1 MTWLSFKS
9 RCYLKTNDNTN
20 PFRKQILGELNVDL
34 TNMGIAAKDAAFHLA
49 TASTAQKNKALA
61 IIADELEANSEV
73 ILAANAKDIELGRE
87 AGLTDALLDRLL
99 LNEER
104 LTGIAND
111 VRNVIS
117 LNDPVGSEI
126 DSKVLENGMALSR
139 RRVPLGVV
147 GVIYEARPN
156 VTIDIA
162 ALCLKTGNASI
173 LRGGKETFFSNM
185 ELVKVIQS
193 ALEKAELPAASVQ
206 YIEKPDRE
214 LVAQLLKL
222 DEYVDMII
230 PRGGAG
236 LHKMCQ
242 ENSTIPVIIGGF
254 GISHIFIDESADLE
268 RSLNVV
274 ENSKVQRPSACNAL
288 DTLLVH
294 KAVAEEFLPKLVER
308 LNGKVALVSDASAK
322 PLVANAADVRDA
334 QEGDF
339 DTEWL
344 SYTLGVKVVADVKEA
359 IDHMRVHNASH
370 SDAIMTNSLQNSEL
384 FINSVGSAAVYVNA
398 STRFT
403 DGAQFGLGAEVAV
416 STQKLHARG
425 PMGLEELTSYK
436 WVGKADYLIRS

>member
-1 MTWLSFKS
+1 M
-9 RCYLKTNDNTN
+9 D
-20 PFRKQILGELNVDL
+20 LN
-34 TNMGIAAKDAAFHLA
+34 NMGQAAKEAAFHLA
-49 TASTAQKNKALA
+49 TASTSQKNQALA
-61 IIADELEANSEV
+61 IIADELEANAET
-73 ILAANAKDIELGRE
+73 ILAANEKDIQLGRD

-99 LNEER
+99 LNKER
-104 LTGIAND
+104 LVGIAND

-117 LNDPVGSEI
+117 LDDPVGSEI
-126 DSKVLENGMALSR
+126 DSKMLENGMSLSR

-193 ALEKAELPAASVQ
+193 ALEKASLPAASVQ

-214 LVAQLLKL
+214 LVSQLLKL
-222 DEYVDMII
+222 DDYVDMII

-236 LHKMCQ
+236 LHKMCK

-254 GISHIFIDESADLE
+254 GISHIFVDESADLDK
-268 RSLNVV
+268 SLNVV
-274 ENSKVQRPSACNAL
+274 ENSKVQRPSACNSL

-294 KAVAEEFLPKLVER
+294 KAVAKEFLAKAAQRMSDQVTFVADPSAKAL
-308 LNGKVALVSDASAK
+308 LNG
-322 PLVANAADVRDA
+322 ADNVRDA
-334 QEGDF
+334 EQGDF

-344 SYTLGVKVVADVKEA
+344 SYTLGVKVVEDVQEA
-359 IDHMRVHNASH
+359 IVHMRVHNASH
-370 SDAIMTNSLQNSEL
+370 SDAIMTNSLQNSEV

-436 WVGKADYLIRS
+436 WVGKANYLARP

>member
-1 MTWLSFKS
+1 
-9 RCYLKTNDNTN
+9 
-20 PFRKQILGELNVDL
+20 
-34 TNMGIAAKDAAFHLA
+34 MGKAAKDAAFELA
-49 TASTAQKNKALA
+49 TASTAQKNQALA
-61 IIADELEANSEV
+61 IIADELEANSAA
-73 ILAANAKDIELGRE
+73 ILAANAKDIELGCE

-126 DSKVLENGMALSR
+126 DSKVLENGMSLSR

-193 ALEKAELPAASVQ
+193 ALAKANLPAASVQ

-214 LVAQLLKL
+214 LVSQLLKL
-222 DEYVDMII
+222 DDYVDMII

-236 LHKMCQ
+236 LHKMCK

-254 GISHIFIDESADLE
+254 GISHIFVDESADLE
-268 RSLNVV
+268 KSLNVV
-274 ENSKVQRPSACNAL
+274 ENSKVQRPSACNSL

-294 KAVAEEFLPKLVER
+294 EKVAAKFLPMIVERMSDKVTFVAEPKA
-308 LNGKVALVSDASAK
+308 KALMAQATQI
-322 PLVANAADVRDA
+322 RDA
-334 QEGDF
+334 VEGDF

-344 SYTLGVKVVADVKEA
+344 SYTLGVKVVADVKDA
-359 IDHMRVHNASH
+359 IEHMRVHNASH
-370 SDAIMTNSLQNSEL
+370 SDAIMTNSLINSEL

-398 STRFT
+398 ATRFT

-436 WVGKADYLIRS
+436 WVGKANYLARS

>member
-1 MTWLSFKS
+1 M
-9 RCYLKTNDNTN
+9 
-20 PFRKQILGELNVDL
+20 ELIS
-34 TNMGIAAKDAAFHLA
+34 MGKAAKEAAFQLA
-49 TASTAQKNKALA
+49 TASTAQKNHALA
-61 IIADELEANSEV
+61 IIADELEANAET
-73 ILAANAKDIELGRE
+73 ILAANTKDIELGRK
-87 AGLTDALLDRLL
+87 AGLTEALLDRLL
-99 LNEER
+99 LNDTR
-104 LTGIAND
+104 LAGIAND
-111 VRNVIS
+111 VRNVIG

-126 DSKVLENGMALSR
+126 DSKVLENGMSLSR

-193 ALEKAELPAASVQ
+193 ALAKAELPAAAVQ

-214 LVAQLLKL
+214 LVSQLLKL
-222 DEYVDMII
+222 DDYVDMII

-236 LHKMCQ
+236 LHKMCK

-254 GISHIFIDESADLE
+254 GISHVFVDESADLE
-268 RSLNVV
+268 KSLEVI
-274 ENSKVQRPSACNAL
+274 ENAKVQRPSACNAL

-294 KAVAEEFLPKLVER
+294 QNIASEFLPMLIAKMQD
-308 LNGKVALVSDASAK
+308 KVTFVAEPKAKALMQEAKDIRDSA
-322 PLVANAADVRDA
+322 
-334 QEGDF
+334 EGDF

-344 SYTLGVKVVADVKEA
+344 SYTLGVKVVEDVKQA

-370 SDAIMTNSLQNSEL
+370 SDAIMTNSLENSEL
-384 FINSVGSAAVYVNA
+384 FINSAGSAAVYVNA

-436 WVGKADYLIRS
+436 WVGKANYLPRS

>member
-1 MTWLSFKS
+1 
-9 RCYLKTNDNTN
+9 
-20 PFRKQILGELNVDL
+20 
-34 TNMGIAAKDAAFHLA
+34 MGKAAKDAAFELA
-49 TASTAQKNKALA
+49 TASTAQKNQALA
-61 IIADELEANSEV
+61 IIADELEANSAA

-126 DSKVLENGMALSR
+126 DSKVLENGMSLSR

-193 ALEKAELPAASVQ
+193 ALAKANLPAASVQ

-214 LVAQLLKL
+214 LVSQLLKL
-222 DEYVDMII
+222 DDYVDMII

-236 LHKMCQ
+236 LHKMCK

-268 RSLNVV
+268 KSLNVV
-274 ENSKVQRPSACNAL
+274 ENSKVQRPSACNSL

-294 KAVAEEFLPKLVER
+294 EKVAAKFLPMIVERMSDKVTFVAEPKA
-308 LNGKVALVSDASAK
+308 KALMAQATQI
-322 PLVANAADVRDA
+322 RDA
-334 QEGDF
+334 VEGDF

-370 SDAIMTNSLQNSEL
+370 SDAIMTNSLINSEL

-398 STRFT
+398 ATRFT

-436 WVGKADYLIRS
+436 WVGKANYLARS

>member
-1 MTWLSFKS
+1 
-9 RCYLKTNDNTN
+9 
-20 PFRKQILGELNVDL
+20 
-34 TNMGIAAKDAAFHLA
+34 MGIAAKDAAFHLA

-61 IIADELEANSEV
+61 IIADELEANAAT
-73 ILAANAKDIELGRE
+73 ILEANAKDIELGRE

-126 DSKVLENGMALSR
+126 DSKVLENGMSLSR

-193 ALEKAELPAASVQ
+193 ALEEAELPATSVQ

-214 LVAQLLKL
+214 LVSQLLKL
-222 DEYVDMII
+222 DDYVDMII

-236 LHKMCQ
+236 LHKMCK

-254 GISHIFIDESADLE
+254 GISHIFVDESADLE
-268 RSLNVV
+268 KSVDVV
-274 ENSKVQRPSACNAL
+274 ENSKVQRPSACNSL

-294 KAVAEEFLPKLVER
+294 EAVAEAFLAKLTQR
-308 LNGKVALVSDASAK
+308 LAGKVTLVADTSAK
-322 PLVANAADVRDA
+322 SLLAGFEDQRDA
-334 QEGDF
+334 VEGDF

-344 SYTLGVKVVADVKEA
+344 SYRLGVKVVADVAEA

-370 SDAIMTNSLQNSEL
+370 SDAIMTNSLESSER

-436 WVGKADYLIRS
+436 WVGKANYLVRG

>member
-1 MTWLSFKS
+1 M
-9 RCYLKTNDNTN
+9 
-20 PFRKQILGELNVDL
+20 DL
-34 TNMGIAAKDAAFHLA
+34 TNMGKAAKDAAFELA
-49 TASTAQKNKALA
+49 TASTAQKNQALA
-61 IIADELEANSEV
+61 IIADELEANSAA

-126 DSKVLENGMALSR
+126 DSKVLENGMSLSR

-193 ALEKAELPAASVQ
+193 ALAKANLPAASVQ

-214 LVAQLLKL
+214 LVSQLLKL
-222 DEYVDMII
+222 DDYVDMII

-236 LHKMCQ
+236 LHKMCK

-254 GISHIFIDESADLE
+254 GISHIFVDESADLE
-268 RSLNVV
+268 KSLNVV
-274 ENSKVQRPSACNAL
+274 ENSKVQRPSACNSL

-294 KAVAEEFLPKLVER
+294 EKVAAKFLPMIVERMNDKVTFVAEPKA
-308 LNGKVALVSDASAK
+308 KALMAQATQI
-322 PLVANAADVRDA
+322 RDA
-334 QEGDF
+334 AEGDF

-344 SYTLGVKVVADVKEA
+344 SYTLGVKVVADVKDA
-359 IDHMRVHNASH
+359 IEHMRVHNASH
-370 SDAIMTNSLQNSEL
+370 SDAIMTNSLINSEL

-398 STRFT
+398 ATRFT

-436 WVGKADYLIRS
+436 WVGKANYLARS

>member
-1 MTWLSFKS
+1 
-9 RCYLKTNDNTN
+9 
-20 PFRKQILGELNVDL
+20 
-34 TNMGIAAKDAAFHLA
+34 MGIAAKDAAFHLA

-61 IIADELEANSEV
+61 IIADELEANAAT
-73 ILAANAKDIELGRE
+73 ILEANAKDIELGRE

-126 DSKVLENGMALSR
+126 DSKVLENGMSLSR

-193 ALEKAELPAASVQ
+193 ASEKAELPAASVQ

-214 LVAQLLKL
+214 LVSQLLKL
-222 DEYVDMII
+222 DDYVDMII
-230 PRGGAG
+230 PRGGAS
-236 LHKMCQ
+236 LHKMCK

-254 GISHIFIDESADLE
+254 GISHIFVDESADLE
-268 RSLNVV
+268 KSVDVV
-274 ENSKVQRPSACNAL
+274 ENSKVQRPSACNSL

-294 KAVAEEFLPKLVER
+294 EVVAEAFLAKLKQR
-308 LNGKVALVSDASAK
+308 LAGKVTLVADASAK
-322 PLVANAADVRDA
+322 SLLVGFEDQRDA
-334 QEGDF
+334 VEGDF

-344 SYTLGVKVVADVKEA
+344 SYTLGVKVVADVAEA

-370 SDAIMTNSLQNSEL
+370 SDAIMTNSLESSER

-436 WVGKADYLIRS
+436 WVGKANYLVRG

>member
-1 MTWLSFKS
+1 
-9 RCYLKTNDNTN
+9 
-20 PFRKQILGELNVDL
+20 
-34 TNMGIAAKDAAFHLA
+34 MGKAAKDAAFELA
-49 TASTAQKNKALA
+49 TASTAQKNQALA
-61 IIADELEANSEV
+61 IIADELEANSAA

-126 DSKVLENGMALSR
+126 DSKVLENGMSLSR

-193 ALEKAELPAASVQ
+193 ALAKANLPAASVQ

-214 LVAQLLKL
+214 LVSQLLKL
-222 DEYVDMII
+222 DDYVDMII

-236 LHKMCQ
+236 LHKMCK

-254 GISHIFIDESADLE
+254 GISHIFVDESADLE
-268 RSLNVV
+268 KSLNVV
-274 ENSKVQRPSACNAL
+274 ENSKVQRPSACNSL

-294 KAVAEEFLPKLVER
+294 EKVAAKFLPMIVERMNDKVTFVAEPKAKALMAQATQIRDAVER
-308 LNGKVALVSDASAK
+308 
-322 PLVANAADVRDA
+322 
-334 QEGDF
+334 DF

-344 SYTLGVKVVADVKEA
+344 SYTLGVKVVADVKDA
-359 IDHMRVHNASH
+359 IEHMRVHNASH
-370 SDAIMTNSLQNSEL
+370 SDAIMTNSLINSEL

-398 STRFT
+398 ATRFT

-436 WVGKADYLIRS
+436 WVGKANYLARS

>member
-1 MTWLSFKS
+1 
-9 RCYLKTNDNTN
+9 
-20 PFRKQILGELNVDL
+20 
-34 TNMGIAAKDAAFHLA
+34 MGKAAKDAAFELA
-49 TASTAQKNKALA
+49 TASTAQKNQALA
-61 IIADELEANSEV
+61 IIADELEANAAT

-126 DSKVLENGMALSR
+126 DSKVLENGMSLSR

-193 ALEKAELPAASVQ
+193 ALAKANLPAASVQ

-214 LVAQLLKL
+214 LVSQLLKL
-222 DEYVDMII
+222 DDYVDMII

-236 LHKMCQ
+236 LHKMCK

-254 GISHIFIDESADLE
+254 GISHIFVDESADLE
-268 RSLNVV
+268 KSLNVV
-274 ENSKVQRPSACNAL
+274 ENSKVQRPSACNSL

-294 KAVAEEFLPKLVER
+294 EDVAAQFLPMIVERMNDKVTFVAEPKA
-308 LNGKVALVSDASAK
+308 KALMAQATQI
-322 PLVANAADVRDA
+322 RDA
-334 QEGDF
+334 AEGDF

-359 IDHMRVHNASH
+359 IDHMRIHNASH
-370 SDAIMTNSLQNSEL
+370 SDAIMTNSLVNSEL

-398 STRFT
+398 ATRFT

-436 WVGKADYLIRS
+436 WVGKANYLARS

>member
-1 MTWLSFKS
+1 
-9 RCYLKTNDNTN
+9 
-20 PFRKQILGELNVDL
+20 
-34 TNMGIAAKDAAFHLA
+34 MGKAAKDAAFELA
-49 TASTAQKNKALA
+49 TASTSQKNQALA
-61 IIADELEANSEV
+61 IIADELEANSAA

-117 LNDPVGSEI
+117 LSDPVGSEI
-126 DSKVLENGMALSR
+126 DSKVLENGMSLSR

-193 ALEKAELPAASVQ
+193 ALAKANLPASSVQ

-214 LVAQLLKL
+214 LVSQLLKL
-222 DEYVDMII
+222 DDYVDMII

-236 LHKMCQ
+236 LHKMCK

-254 GISHIFIDESADLE
+254 GISHIFVDESADLE
-268 RSLNVV
+268 KSLNVV
-274 ENSKVQRPSACNAL
+274 ENSKVQRPSACNSL

-294 KAVAEEFLPKLVER
+294 EKIAAEFLPMLVER
-308 LNGKVALVSDASAK
+308 MNEKVTFVAEPKAKALMSEAK
-322 PLVANAADVRDA
+322 QIRDA
-334 QEGDF
+334 GEGDF

-344 SYTLGVKVVADVKEA
+344 SYTLGVKVVDDVKDA

-370 SDAIMTNSLQNSEL
+370 SDAIMTNSLENSEL

-398 STRFT
+398 ATRFT

-436 WVGKADYLIRS
+436 WVGKANYLARS

>member
-1 MTWLSFKS
+1 
-9 RCYLKTNDNTN
+9 
-20 PFRKQILGELNVDL
+20 
-34 TNMGIAAKDAAFHLA
+34 MGKAAKDAAFELA
-49 TASTAQKNKALA
+49 TTSTAQKNQALA
-61 IIADELEANSEV
+61 IIADELEANSAA

-104 LTGIAND
+104 LTAIAND

-126 DSKVLENGMALSR
+126 DSKVLENGMSLSR

-193 ALEKAELPAASVQ
+193 ALAKANLPAASVQ

-214 LVAQLLKL
+214 LVSQLLKL
-222 DEYVDMII
+222 DDYVDMII

-236 LHKMCQ
+236 LHKMCK

-254 GISHIFIDESADLE
+254 GISHIFVDESADLE
-268 RSLNVV
+268 KSLNVV
-274 ENSKVQRPSACNAL
+274 ENSKVQRPSACNSL

-294 KAVAEEFLPKLVER
+294 EKIAAQFLPMIVESM
-308 LNGKVALVSDASAK
+308 NDKVTFVTEPKAKALMPQATQI
-322 PLVANAADVRDA
+322 RDA
-334 QEGDF
+334 VEGDF

-344 SYTLGVKVVADVKEA
+344 SYTLGVKVVSDVKDA

-370 SDAIMTNSLQNSEL
+370 SDAIMTNSLENSEL

-436 WVGKADYLIRS
+436 WVGKANYLARS

>member
-1 MTWLSFKS
+1 
-9 RCYLKTNDNTN
+9 
-20 PFRKQILGELNVDL
+20 
-34 TNMGIAAKDAAFHLA
+34 MGKAAKGAAFELA
-49 TASTAQKNKALA
+49 TASTAQKNQALA
-61 IIADELEANSEV
+61 IIADELEANSAA

-104 LTGIAND
+104 LTAIAND

-126 DSKVLENGMALSR
+126 DSKVLENGMSLSR

-162 ALCLKTGNASI
+162 ALCLKTGNVSI

-193 ALEKAELPAASVQ
+193 ALAKANLPAASVQ

-214 LVAQLLKL
+214 LVSQLLKL
-222 DEYVDMII
+222 DDYVDMII

-236 LHKMCQ
+236 LHKMCK

-254 GISHIFIDESADLE
+254 GISHIFVDESADLKK
-268 RSLNVV
+268 SLNVV
-274 ENSKVQRPSACNAL
+274 ENSKVQRPSACNSL

-294 KAVAEEFLPKLVER
+294 EKIAAQFLPMIVGR
-308 LNGKVALVSDASAK
+308 MNDKVTFVTEPKAKALMAQATQI
-322 PLVANAADVRDA
+322 RDA
-334 QEGDF
+334 VEGDF

-344 SYTLGVKVVADVKEA
+344 SYTLGVKVVSDVKDA

-370 SDAIMTNSLQNSEL
+370 SDAIMTNSLENSEL

-436 WVGKADYLIRS
+436 WVGKANYLARS

>member
-1 MTWLSFKS
+1 M
-9 RCYLKTNDNTN
+9 
-20 PFRKQILGELNVDL
+20 DL
-34 TNMGIAAKDAAFHLA
+34 TIMGKAAKQAAFQLA
-49 TASTAQKNKALA
+49 TVSTTQKNNALA
-61 IIADELEANSEV
+61 IIADELEAQSAV
-73 ILAANAKDIELGRE
+73 ILKANAQDIELARE
-87 AGLTDALLDRLL
+87 AGLNDAMLDRLL
-99 LNEER
+99 LNESR
-104 LTGIAND
+104 LQAIAND
-111 VRNVIS
+111 VRNVIN

-126 DSKVLENGMALSR
+126 DSRVLENGLSLSR

-185 ELVKVIQS
+185 ALVNVIQS
-193 ALEKAELPAASVQ
+193 ALEKAQLPAAAVQ

-214 LVAQLLKL
+214 LVSQLLKL

-230 PRGGAG
+230 PRGGAS
-236 LHKMCQ
+236 LHKMCK

-254 GISHIFIDESADLE
+254 GISHIFVDQSADLDK
-268 RSLNVV
+268 SV
-274 ENSKVQRPSACNAL
+274 EVIENAKIQRPSACNAL

-294 KAVAEEFLPKLVER
+294 QAIASEFLAKLVLR
-308 LNGKVALVSDASAK
+308 LNDQVTFVVEPKAQACMSHAK
-322 PLVANAADVRDA
+322 QLREAV
-334 QEGDF
+334 EGDF

-344 SYTLGVKVVADVKEA
+344 SYTLGVKVVDDVQQA
-359 IDHMRVHNASH
+359 IEHMREHNASH
-370 SDAIMTNSLQNSEL
+370 SDAIMTNDLFNAEL
-384 FINSVGSAAVYVNA
+384 FINSAGSAAVYVNA

-436 WVGKADYLIRS
+436 WVGKANYLSRR

>member
-1 MTWLSFKS
+1 M
-9 RCYLKTNDNTN
+9 
-20 PFRKQILGELNVDL
+20 DL
-34 TNMGIAAKDAAFHLA
+34 TVLGKAAKAASFQLA
-49 TASTAQKNKALA
+49 TASTAQKNQALA
-61 IIADELEANSEV
+61 IMAEQLEAQSAS
-73 ILAANAKDIELGRE
+73 ILAANAKDIALGRE
-87 AGLTDALLDRLL
+87 ASLSDAMLDRLL
-99 LNEER
+99 LNESR
-104 LTGIAND
+104 LQAIAND
-111 VRNVIS
+111 VRNVIK

-126 DSKVLENGMALSR
+126 DSRVLENGMSLAR

-162 ALCLKTGNASI
+162 ALCLKTGNAAI

-193 ALEKAELPAASVQ
+193 ALDKAGLPAASVQ

-214 LVAQLLKL
+214 LVTQLLKM
-222 DEYVDMII
+222 DDYVDMII

-236 LHKMCQ
+236 LHKMCK
-242 ENSTIPVIIGGF
+242 ENSTVPVIIGGF
-254 GISHIFIDESADLE
+254 GISHIFVDESADLDK
-268 RSLNVV
+268 SVAV
-274 ENSKVQRPSACNAL
+274 IENAKVQRPSACNAL

-294 KAVAEEFLPKLVER
+294 QAI
-308 LNGKVALVSDASAK
+308 AK
-322 PLVANAADVRDA
+322 PLLDKLIAKLNDKVAFVAEPKAKALMNAAAELRDA
-334 QEGDF
+334 QAGDF

-344 SYTLGVKVVADVKEA
+344 SYTLGVKVVQDVQEA
-359 IDHMRVHNASH
+359 IEHMREHNASH
-370 SDAIMTNSLQNSEL
+370 SDAIMTNDLYNAEL
-384 FINSVGSAAVYVNA
+384 FVNTAGSAAVYVNA

-436 WVGKADYLIRS
+436 WVGKANYLSRS

>member
-1 MTWLSFKS
+1 M
-9 RCYLKTNDNTN
+9 
-20 PFRKQILGELNVDL
+20 DL
-34 TNMGIAAKDAAFHLA
+34 TNMGKAAKDAAFELA
-49 TASTAQKNKALA
+49 TASTAQKSQALA
-61 IIADELEANSEV
+61 IIADELEANSAA

-104 LTGIAND
+104 LTAIAND

-126 DSKVLENGMALSR
+126 DSKVLENGMSLSR

-193 ALEKAELPAASVQ
+193 ALAKANLPAASVQ

-214 LVAQLLKL
+214 LVSQLLKL
-222 DEYVDMII
+222 DDYVDMII

-236 LHKMCQ
+236 LHKMCK

-254 GISHIFIDESADLE
+254 GISHIFVDESADLE
-268 RSLNVV
+268 KSLNVV
-274 ENSKVQRPSACNAL
+274 ENSKVQRPSACNSL

-294 KAVAEEFLPKLVER
+294 EKIAAQFLPMIVERMDEKVTFVAEPK
-308 LNGKVALVSDASAK
+308 AK
-322 PLVANAADVRDA
+322 ELMEQAKQVRDA
-334 QEGDF
+334 VEGDF

-344 SYTLGVKVVADVKEA
+344 SYTLGVKVVSDVKDA

-370 SDAIMTNSLQNSEL
+370 SDAIMTNSLENSEL
-384 FINSVGSAAVYVNA
+384 FINSAGSAAVYVNA

-436 WVGKADYLIRS
+436 WVGKANYLARS

>member
-1 MTWLSFKS
+1 MIS
-9 RCYLKTNDNTN
+9 
-20 PFRKQILGELNVDL
+20 
-34 TNMGIAAKDAAFHLA
+34 MGVAAKEAAFQLA
-49 TASTAQKNKALA
+49 TASTAQKNQALA
-61 IIADELEANSEV
+61 IIADELEANAET
-73 ILAANAKDIELGRE
+73 ILAANAKDIAQGRE
-87 AGLTDALLDRLL
+87 AGMTDALLDRLL

-104 LTGIAND
+104 LAGIAND

-117 LNDPVGSEI
+117 LTDPVGSEL
-126 DSKVLENGMALSR
+126 DSKVLENGMTLSR

-193 ALEKAELPAASVQ
+193 ALAKAELPAASVQ

-214 LVAQLLKL
+214 LVSQLLKL
-222 DEYVDMII
+222 DDYVDMII

-236 LHKMCQ
+236 LHKMCK
-242 ENSTIPVIIGGF
+242 ENSNIPVIIGGF
-254 GISHIFIDESADLE
+254 GISHIFVDESADLVK
-268 RSLNVV
+268 SLDVV

-294 KAVAEEFLPKLVER
+294 EKVAAEFLPMLVER
-308 LNGKVALVSDASAK
+308 MNDQVTFVVESSAK
-322 PLVANAADVRDA
+322 PFMSAAKQQRDA
-334 QEGDF
+334 AEGDF

-344 SYTLGVKVVADVKEA
+344 SYTLGVKVVADVKQA

-370 SDAIMTNSLQNSEL
+370 SDAIMTNSLVNSEL
-384 FINSVGSAAVYVNA
+384 FINSAGSAAVYVNA

-436 WVGKADYLIRS
+436 WVGKANYLPRS

>member
-1 MTWLSFKS
+1 
-9 RCYLKTNDNTN
+9 
-20 PFRKQILGELNVDL
+20 
-34 TNMGIAAKDAAFHLA
+34 MGKAAKDAAFELA
-49 TASTAQKNKALA
+49 TASTSQKNQALA
-61 IIADELEANSEV
+61 IIADELEANSAA

-99 LNEER
+99 LNEDR

-126 DSKVLENGMALSR
+126 DSKVLENGMSLAR

-193 ALEKAELPAASVQ
+193 ALAKANLPAASVQ

-214 LVAQLLKL
+214 LVSQLLKL
-222 DEYVDMII
+222 DDYVDMII

-236 LHKMCQ
+236 LHKMCK

-254 GISHIFIDESADLE
+254 GISHIFVDESADLE
-268 RSLNVV
+268 KSLNVV
-274 ENSKVQRPSACNAL
+274 ENSKVQRPSACNSL

-294 KAVAEEFLPKLVER
+294 KNVAAEFLALLVER
-308 LNGKVALVSDASAK
+308 MNEKVTFVAEPKAKALM
-322 PLVANAADVRDA
+322 PNAQQIRDA
-334 QEGDF
+334 GEGDF

-344 SYTLGVKVVADVKEA
+344 SYTLGVKVVDDVKDA

-370 SDAIMTNSLQNSEL
+370 SDAIMTNSLENAEL

-398 STRFT
+398 ATRFT

-436 WVGKADYLIRS
+436 WVGKANYLVRS

>member
-1 MTWLSFKS
+1 
-9 RCYLKTNDNTN
+9 
-20 PFRKQILGELNVDL
+20 
-34 TNMGIAAKDAAFHLA
+34 MGKAAKDAAFELA
-49 TASTAQKNKALA
+49 TASTAQKNQALA
-61 IIADELEANSEV
+61 IIADELEANSAA
-73 ILAANAKDIELGRE
+73 ILTANAKDIELGRE

-126 DSKVLENGMALSR
+126 DSKALENGMSLSR

-193 ALEKAELPAASVQ
+193 ALAKANLPAASVQ

-214 LVAQLLKL
+214 LVSQLLKL
-222 DEYVDMII
+222 DDYVDMII

-236 LHKMCQ
+236 LHKMCK

-254 GISHIFIDESADLE
+254 GISHIFVDESADLE
-268 RSLNVV
+268 KSLNVV
-274 ENSKVQRPSACNAL
+274 ENSKVQRPSACNSL

-294 KAVAEEFLPKLVER
+294 EKVAAKFLPMIVERMNDKVTFVAEPKA
-308 LNGKVALVSDASAK
+308 KALMAQATQI
-322 PLVANAADVRDA
+322 RDA
-334 QEGDF
+334 VEGDF

-344 SYTLGVKVVADVKEA
+344 SYTLGVKVVADVKDA

-370 SDAIMTNSLQNSEL
+370 SDAIMTNSLINSEL

-398 STRFT
+398 ATRFT

-436 WVGKADYLIRS
+436 WVGKANYLARS

>member
-1 MTWLSFKS
+1 M
-9 RCYLKTNDNTN
+9 
-20 PFRKQILGELNVDL
+20 DL
-34 TNMGIAAKDAAFHLA
+34 TNMGKAAKDAAFELA
-49 TASTAQKNKALA
+49 TASTAQKNQALA
-61 IIADELEANSEV
+61 IIADELEANAAT

-87 AGLTDALLDRLL
+87 VGLTDALLDRLL

-126 DSKVLENGMALSR
+126 DSKVLENGMSLSR

-193 ALEKAELPAASVQ
+193 ALAKANLPAASVQ

-214 LVAQLLKL
+214 LVSQLLKL
-222 DEYVDMII
+222 DDYVDMII

-236 LHKMCQ
+236 LHKMCK

-254 GISHIFIDESADLE
+254 GISHIFVDESADLE
-268 RSLNVV
+268 KSLNVV
-274 ENSKVQRPSACNAL
+274 ENSKVQRPSACNSL

-294 KAVAEEFLPKLVER
+294 EDVAAQFLPMIVERMNDKVTFVAEPKA
-308 LNGKVALVSDASAK
+308 KALMAQATQI
-322 PLVANAADVRDA
+322 RDA
-334 QEGDF
+334 AEGDF

-359 IDHMRVHNASH
+359 IDHMRIHNASH
-370 SDAIMTNSLQNSEL
+370 SDAIMTNSLVNSEL

-398 STRFT
+398 ATRFT

-436 WVGKADYLIRS
+436 WVGKANYLARS

>member
-1 MTWLSFKS
+1 
-9 RCYLKTNDNTN
+9 
-20 PFRKQILGELNVDL
+20 
-34 TNMGIAAKDAAFHLA
+34 MGKAAKDAAFELA
-49 TASTAQKNKALA
+49 TASTAQKNQALA
-61 IIADELEANSEV
+61 IIADELEANSV
-73 ILAANAKDIELGRE
+73 AILAANAKDIELGRE

-104 LTGIAND
+104 LTAIAND

-117 LNDPVGSEI
+117 LNDPVGCEI
-126 DSKVLENGMALSR
+126 DSKVLENGMSLSR

-193 ALEKAELPAASVQ
+193 ALAKANLPAASVQ

-214 LVAQLLKL
+214 LVSQLLKL
-222 DEYVDMII
+222 DDYVDMII

-236 LHKMCQ
+236 LHKMCK

-254 GISHIFIDESADLE
+254 GISHIFVDESADLE
-268 RSLNVV
+268 KSLNVV
-274 ENSKVQRPSACNAL
+274 ENSKVQRPSACNSL

-294 KAVAEEFLPKLVER
+294 EKIAAQFLPMIVERMDEKVTFVAEPK
-308 LNGKVALVSDASAK
+308 AK
-322 PLVANAADVRDA
+322 ELMEQAKQVRDA
-334 QEGDF
+334 VEGDF

-344 SYTLGVKVVADVKEA
+344 SYTLGVKVVSDVKDA

-370 SDAIMTNSLQNSEL
+370 SDAIMTNSLENSEL
-384 FINSVGSAAVYVNA
+384 FINSAGSAAVYVNA

-436 WVGKADYLIRS
+436 WVGKANYLARS

>member
-1 MTWLSFKS
+1 
-9 RCYLKTNDNTN
+9 
-20 PFRKQILGELNVDL
+20 
-34 TNMGIAAKDAAFHLA
+34 MGKAAQQAAFELA
-49 TASTAQKNKALA
+49 TADTKQKNQALA
-61 IIADELEANSEV
+61 IIADELEANRDA
-73 ILAANAKDIELGRE
+73 ILAANAQDIAAAKASGMS
-87 AGLTDALLDRLL
+87 DALVDRLL

-104 LTGIAND
+104 LSGIAND
-111 VRNVIS
+111 VRNVIG
-117 LNDPVGSEI
+117 LHDPVGAEL
-126 DSKVLENGMALSR
+126 DSKVLENGMRLSR

-173 LRGGKETFFSNM
+173 LRGGRETFHSNM
-185 ELVKVIQS
+185 ALVKVIQT
-193 ALEKAELPAASVQ
+193 ALEKAGLQAASVQ

-214 LVAQLLKL
+214 LVSQLLKM
-222 DEYVDMII
+222 DQYVDMII

-236 LHKMCQ
+236 LHKICK

-254 GISHIFIDESADLE
+254 GISHVYVDDSADQA
-268 RSLNVV
+268 RSLDVV
-274 ENSKVQRPSACNAL
+274 ENAKVQRPSACNAL

-294 KAVAEEFLPKLVER
+294 EAVAEAFLPRLAER
-308 LNGKVALVSDASAK
+308 LNQSNVTFVADETSLALLEGKAAALRPVA
-322 PLVANAADVRDA
+322 
-334 QEGDF
+334 EGDF

-344 SYTLGVKVVADVKEA
+344 SFTLGVKVVRDVDEA
-359 IDHMRVHNASH
+359 IAHMRKHNASH
-370 SDAIMTNSLQNSEL
+370 SDAILTNSLQAAERFVNAA
-384 FINSVGSAAVYVNA
+384 GSAAVYVNA

-436 WVGKADYLIRS
+436 WVGVADYLPRP

>member
-1 MTWLSFKS
+1 MNL
-9 RCYLKTNDNTN
+9 
-20 PFRKQILGELNVDL
+20 EL
-34 TNMGIAAKDAAFHLA
+34 MGQAAQQAAFELA
-49 TASTAQKNKALA
+49 TAATKQKNHALA
-61 IIADELEANSEV
+61 VIADELEANQDV
-73 ILAANAKDIELGRE
+73 ILSANAKDIAAAKE
-87 AGLTDALLDRLL
+87 AGMTDALVDRLL
-99 LNEER
+99 LNAER
-104 LTGIAND
+104 LAGIAND

-117 LNDPVGSEI
+117 LNDPVGSEL
-126 DSKVLENGMALSR
+126 DSKVLENGMRLSR

-173 LRGGKETFFSNM
+173 LRGGRETFHSNM
-185 ELVKVIQS
+185 ELVKVIQA
-193 ALEKAELPAASVQ
+193 ALEKTGLPTASVQ

-214 LVAQLLKL
+214 LVSQLLKM
-222 DEYVDMII
+222 DQYVDMII

-236 LHKMCQ
+236 LHKMCK

-254 GISHIFIDESADLE
+254 GISHVYVDASADLS
-268 RSLNVV
+268 RTLDVV
-274 ENSKVQRPSACNAL
+274 ENAKVQRPSACNAL

-294 KAVAEEFLPKLVER
+294 EKVAEAFLPRLTER
-308 LNGKVALVSDASAK
+308 LNASNVD
-322 PLVANAADVRDA
+322 LVADENAYELL
-334 QEGDF
+334 EGKAASLRRVTDGDY

-344 SYTLGVKVVADVKEA
+344 SFTLGIKIVKDVEEA
-359 IDHMRVHNASH
+359 IAHMRKHNASH
-370 SDAIMTNSLQNSEL
+370 SDAIMTNDLVAAERFVNAA
-384 FINSVGSAAVYVNA
+384 GSAAVYVNA

-436 WVGKADYLIRS
+436 WVGIADYLPRS

>member
-1 MTWLSFKS
+1 
-9 RCYLKTNDNTN
+9 
-20 PFRKQILGELNVDL
+20 
-34 TNMGIAAKDAAFHLA
+34 MGKAAKDAAFELA
-49 TASTAQKNKALA
+49 TASTAQKNQALA
-61 IIADELEANSEV
+61 IIAGELEANSAA

-126 DSKVLENGMALSR
+126 DSKVLENGMSLSR

-193 ALEKAELPAASVQ
+193 ALAKANLPAASVQ

-214 LVAQLLKL
+214 LVSQLLKL
-222 DEYVDMII
+222 DDYVDMII

-236 LHKMCQ
+236 LHKMCK

-254 GISHIFIDESADLE
+254 GISHIFVDESADLE
-268 RSLNVV
+268 KSLNVV
-274 ENSKVQRPSACNAL
+274 ENSKVQRPSACNSL

-294 KAVAEEFLPKLVER
+294 EKVAAKFLPMIVERMNDKVTFVAEPKA
-308 LNGKVALVSDASAK
+308 KALMTQATQI
-322 PLVANAADVRDA
+322 RDA
-334 QEGDF
+334 AEGDF

-344 SYTLGVKVVADVKEA
+344 SYTLGVKVVADVKDA
-359 IDHMRVHNASH
+359 IEHMRVHNASH
-370 SDAIMTNSLQNSEL
+370 SDAIMTNSLINSEL

-398 STRFT
+398 ATRFT

-436 WVGKADYLIRS
+436 WVGKANYLARS

>member
-1 MTWLSFKS
+1 M
-9 RCYLKTNDNTN
+9 
-20 PFRKQILGELNVDL
+20 DL

-61 IIADELEANSEV
+61 IIADELEANAAT
-73 ILAANAKDIELGRE
+73 ILEANAKDIELGRE

-117 LNDPVGSEI
+117 LNDPVGSEM
-126 DSKVLENGMALSR
+126 DSKVLENGMSLSR

-185 ELVKVIQS
+185 ELVNVIQS

-214 LVAQLLKL
+214 LVSQLLKL
-222 DEYVDMII
+222 DDYVDMII

-236 LHKMCQ
+236 LHKMCK

-254 GISHIFIDESADLE
+254 GISHIFVDESADLE
-268 RSLNVV
+268 KSVDVV
-274 ENSKVQRPSACNAL
+274 ENSKVQRPSACNSL

-294 KAVAEEFLPKLVER
+294 EAVAEAFLAQLTQR
-308 LNGKVALVSDASAK
+308 LAGKVTLVADTSAK
-322 PLVANAADVRDA
+322 SLLAGFEDQRDA
-334 QEGDF
+334 VEDDF

-344 SYTLGVKVVADVKEA
+344 SYTLGVKVVADVAEA

-370 SDAIMTNSLQNSEL
+370 SDAIMTNSLESSER

-436 WVGKADYLIRS
+436 WVGKANYLVRG

>member
-1 MTWLSFKS
+1 
-9 RCYLKTNDNTN
+9 
-20 PFRKQILGELNVDL
+20 
-34 TNMGIAAKDAAFHLA
+34 MGQAAKAASFQLA
-49 TASTAQKNKALA
+49 TTSTAQKNRALA
-61 IIADELEANSEV
+61 MIADELEANATV
-73 ILAANAKDIELGRE
+73 ILAANAQDIALGKE
-87 AGLTDALLDRLL
+87 AGLSDALLDRLL
-99 LNEER
+99 LNESR
-104 LTGIAND
+104 LKAIACD

-117 LNDPVGSEI
+117 LSDPVGSEI
-126 DSKVLENGMALSR
+126 DSKVLENGMSLAR

-162 ALCLKTGNASI
+162 ALCLKTGNAAI

-193 ALEKAELPAASVQ
+193 ALVKAQLPIAAIQ
-206 YIEKPDRE
+206 YIENPSRE
-214 LVAQLLKL
+214 WVSQLLKL

-236 LHKMCQ
+236 LHKMCK

-254 GISHIFIDESADLE
+254 GISHIFVDDSADLDK
-268 RSLNVV
+268 SVDV
-274 ENSKVQRPSACNAL
+274 IENAKVQRPSACNSL

-294 KAVAEEFLPKLVER
+294 EAIAQPLLNKLVTKLNDKVTFVAENQAK
-308 LNGKVALVSDASAK
+308 ALMSEARDIRSAE
-322 PLVANAADVRDA
+322 P
-334 QEGDF
+334 GDF

-344 SYTLGVKVVADVKEA
+344 SYTLGVKVVKDVHEA
-359 IDHMRVHNASH
+359 IEHMRTHNASH
-370 SDAIMTNSLQNSEL
+370 SDAIMTNDLFNAEL
-384 FINSVGSAAVYVNA
+384 FINSAGSAAVYVNA

-436 WVGKADYLIRS
+436 WVGKANYLSRQ

>member
-1 MTWLSFKS
+1 M
-9 RCYLKTNDNTN
+9 
-20 PFRKQILGELNVDL
+20 DL
-34 TNMGIAAKDAAFHLA
+34 TNMGKAAKDAAFELA
-49 TASTAQKNKALA
+49 TASTAQKNQALA
-61 IIADELEANSEV
+61 IIADELEANSAA

-104 LTGIAND
+104 LTAIAND

-117 LNDPVGSEI
+117 LNDPVGSKI
-126 DSKVLENGMALSR
+126 DSKVLENGMSLSR

-193 ALEKAELPAASVQ
+193 ALAKANLPAASVQ

-214 LVAQLLKL
+214 LVSQLLKL
-222 DEYVDMII
+222 DDYVDMII

-236 LHKMCQ
+236 LHKMCK

-254 GISHIFIDESADLE
+254 GISHIFVDESADLE
-268 RSLNVV
+268 KSLNVV
-274 ENSKVQRPSACNAL
+274 ENSKVQRPSACNSL

-294 KAVAEEFLPKLVER
+294 EKIAAQFLPMIVER
-308 LNGKVALVSDASAK
+308 MNDKVTFVTEPKAKALMPQATQI
-322 PLVANAADVRDA
+322 RDA
-334 QEGDF
+334 VEGDF

-344 SYTLGVKVVADVKEA
+344 SYTLGVKVVSDVKDA

-370 SDAIMTNSLQNSEL
+370 SDAIMTNSLENSEL

-436 WVGKADYLIRS
+436 WVGKANYLARS